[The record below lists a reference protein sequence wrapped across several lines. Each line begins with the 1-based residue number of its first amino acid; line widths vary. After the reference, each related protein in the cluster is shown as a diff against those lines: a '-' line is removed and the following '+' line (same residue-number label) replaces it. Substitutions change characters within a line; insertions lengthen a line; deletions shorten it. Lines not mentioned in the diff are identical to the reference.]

1 MAAVSNNHAETK
13 KVSSAFYHLKRYYV
27 DKDPELTTYWGKINL
42 LKGPEKKSKKA
53 EFVAE
58 IISAGK
64 TLDTPKLQSFRELYR
79 VKEDGSKY
87 EWMGWEKFKKEKG
100 EIVARE
106 MIRAKTVRVRHHKD
120 LPLDTQVFR
129 SAKLTAQR
137 TQRKQTKPNQE

>member
-1 MAAVSNNHAETK
+1 M
-13 KVSSAFYHLKRYYV
+13 
-27 DKDPELTTYWGKINL
+27 
-42 LKGPEKKSKKA
+42 
-53 EFVAE
+53 
-58 IISAGK
+58 
-64 TLDTPKLQSFRELYR
+64 QSFRELYR

-100 EIVARE
+100 DIVARE
-106 MIRAKTVRVRHHKD
+106 MIRAKTVRVRFHKD